1 MLGRMDWSFAGVS
14 GCRDGD
20 DEGEPLV
27 LAFGMVYVSSLLA
40 VDVRAT
46 DTFSKGYGMHCVID

>member
-1 MLGRMDWSFAGVS
+1 MLGRMDWSFAGVR
-14 GCRDGD
+14 GCGERD

-27 LAFGMVYVSSLLA
+27 LAFDMVYVCSLLA
-40 VDVRAT
+40 VGVRAT